1 MRPLADL
8 SGGHLTNLC
17 SPSTAP
23 VLRDLSMN
31 ILPGEK
37 VGIYGQSGSGKTSL
51 VLALLQMMEVQEGY
65 IKIDGKNL
73 AELTADSIRACL
85 SVVSQDQF
93 LLPGTVRLNMDPY
106 KRTSD
111 EKIQQALSLVGLWD
125 RISSG
130 GGLGMELKSS
140 EWSVGEKQLLAL
152 ARAMV
157 IQSPVLILDEATSRF
172 VTFILN
178 TSILVDCE
186 YSVDLDTEALMQ
198 RVVAD
203 HFKTQTVVSV
213 IHRFGHVRQF
223 DRVILMK
230 DGVIV
235 ENDSPATLL
244 GAGTDLRKFYD
255 LTQ

>member
-1 MRPLADL
+1 MLHRLLFYDY
-8 SGGHLTNLC
+8 LTNFH

-23 VLRDLSMN
+23 VLKGLSLN

-37 VGIYGQSGSGKTSL
+37 VAICGQSGSGKTSL
-51 VLALLQMMEVQEGY
+51 VLALLQMMEVQDGY
-65 IKIDGKNL
+65 IKIDETNL
-73 AELTADSIRACL
+73 AELTPDSIRACL

-93 LLPGTVRLNMDPY
+93 FLLGTVRLNMDPY

-111 EKIQQALSLVGLWD
+111 EKIQEALNLVGLWN

-130 GGLGMELKSS
+130 GGLEMELKSS

-157 IQSPVLILDEATSRF
+157 IQSPVLILDEATSRC
-172 VTFILN
+172 VKLTLH
-178 TSILVDCE
+178 TSSRVDCE
-186 YSVDLDTEALMQ
+186 NSVDLDTEALMQ
-198 RVVAD
+198 KVITD
-203 HFKTQTVVSV
+203 HFKSRTVVSV
-213 IHRFGHVRQF
+213 IHRFGHIRQF
-223 DRVILMK
+223 DRVILIK

-235 ENDSPATLL
+235 ENDIPATLL
-244 GAGTDLRKFYD
+244 GADTELRRLYD